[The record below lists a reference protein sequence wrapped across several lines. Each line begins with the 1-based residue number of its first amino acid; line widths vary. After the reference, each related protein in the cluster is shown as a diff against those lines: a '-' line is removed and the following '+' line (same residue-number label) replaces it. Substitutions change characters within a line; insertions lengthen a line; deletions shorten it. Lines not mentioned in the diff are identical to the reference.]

1 MKVINATF
9 FIRAEKREDFLE
21 KAQRLIASS
30 RAEEGCLAYDL
41 YESTTEENKF
51 VMVEQWR
58 DDEAVSTHN
67 KTAALQELFK
77 AMPDYASKETQLIV
91 TNA

>member
-9 FIRAEKREDFLE
+9 FIKEEKREAFLE
-21 KAQRLIASS
+21 KAQTLIASS

-58 DDEAVSTHN
+58 DDEAVASHN
-67 KTAALQELFK
+67 QTEELQDLFK
-77 AMPDYASKETQLIV
+77 AMPDYASKETQLIM
-91 TNA
+91 TDA